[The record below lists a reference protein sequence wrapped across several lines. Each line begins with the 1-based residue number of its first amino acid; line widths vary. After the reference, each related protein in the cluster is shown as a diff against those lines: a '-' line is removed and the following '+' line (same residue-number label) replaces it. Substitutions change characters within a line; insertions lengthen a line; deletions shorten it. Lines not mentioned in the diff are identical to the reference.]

1 MKAPVLH
8 GRRKMSFEEV
18 PDPVPGD
25 LEVVVEVG
33 YCGVCGSD
41 LHLYDSEMA
50 GGGIIMGHEFGG
62 TIVELGRN
70 VTGWEVGDRVVG
82 APMKP
87 CMNCAF
93 CVRGEFD
100 LCYQHYRLEAARAG
114 IAPAG
119 GASLGAGGYAPFAR
133 IGAARLM
140 RVPDGLDEQQ
150 AASIEPAAVGV
161 HAVRLSG
168 QAIGDRVAVI
178 GAGPIGL
185 FTLQSAIA
193 AGARRVVVAEPSPGR
208 AALARSLGAD
218 VVFNPR
224 ETSDLTGVF
233 AAHLGGP
240 PDVVFDAAGVPAT
253 LQQAVDVVRPGG
265 RVMMV
270 GVSFEAAPVRPAVW
284 VTKRVTV
291 RAAFAYSRADY
302 ETTIAMLERGT
313 LKSGAVI
320 TSIAPG
326 SETPV
331 VFERLLGPNNEVK
344 VLIDPGG

>member
-1 MKAPVLH
+1 MKAPVLL
-8 GRRKMSFEEV
+8 GRRQMALEEV

-25 LEVVVEVG
+25 AEVVVEVG
-33 YCGVCGSD
+33 YCGICGSD

-50 GGGIIMGHEFGG
+50 GGGIVLGHEFGG
-62 TIVELGRN
+62 TIVELGKK

-93 CVRGEFD
+93 CVRGEYD
-100 LCYQHYRLEAARAG
+100 LCYQHYRLDAARAG
-114 IAPAG
+114 TAPPG

-140 RVPDGLDEQQ
+140 RVPEALDEKQ
-150 AASIEPAAVGV
+150 AASVEPAAVGV

-168 QAIGDRVAVI
+168 QKIGDRVAI
-178 GAGPIGL
+178 LGAGPIGL
-185 FTLQSAIA
+185 FTLQCAMA
-193 AGARRVVVAEPSPGR
+193 AGARRVVVAEPSQGR
-208 AALARSLGAD
+208 GELAKSLGAD

-224 ETSDLTGVF
+224 ETGDLAGAF
-233 AAHLGGP
+233 AGHLDGA

-265 RVMMV
+265 NVMMV
-270 GVSFEAAPVRPAVW
+270 GVSFDSAPVRPSVW

-313 LKSGAVI
+313 LRAEPVI
-320 TSIAPG
+320 TSIVPG
-326 SETPV
+326 AETPAA
-331 VFERLLGPNNEVK
+331 FERLLAPNAEVK
-344 VLIDPGG
+344 VLVDPKR